1 MRTNEITWSR
11 RFALRNDNYWEP
23 NEVQQHALM
32 QGIAR
37 WGEVQRYHAVL
48 TTESGMP
55 AGSGVCVKSGGQRG
69 LLTAR
74 HVLYAN
80 GKRKK
85 RLPNPLI
92 SFAPSQREMLQEQR
106 RRRHWQPNSGEPL
119 QNLQAIAMSIGNR
132 TTITPLQ
139 QENMTCLDPGL
150 PDISVIVFSDDI
162 EEKLRSAALAEKAP
176 VPEPQWVD
184 LDGERQVSVPY
195 GTTGEDDEM
204 LMGSWLITG
213 LRGERSD
220 VKKMYCETNTIA
232 IDRIYRRNECEYYGI
247 FVDEVGGRRD
257 RSRNWGGTSGGGVWQ
272 QRLTES
278 GRQKVEQLS
287 PPPLTPEDFE
297 LPVLGGV
304 AFFHE
309 TRKPP
314 EELRGNHNG
323 TTQYGGEL
331 YAHRLGGTL
340 LDLIQRA
347 LREGTKNA
355 E

>member
-1 MRTNEITWSR
+1 
-11 RFALRNDNYWEP
+11 
-23 NEVQQHALM
+23 
-32 QGIAR
+32 
-37 WGEVQRYHAVL
+37 
-48 TTESGMP
+48 
-55 AGSGVCVKSGGQRG
+55 
-69 LLTAR
+69 
-74 HVLYAN
+74 
-80 GKRKK
+80 
-85 RLPNPLI
+85 
-92 SFAPSQREMLQEQR
+92 MLQEQR